1 MNKLINFLINKM
13 SQDTIVLFE
22 VLDFQQNLLIK
33 KIKLKIAEIYIDV
46 NNKSP
51 TAKVINFPKNAD
63 DYYVEKIELLSG
75 KKIERYFRFR
85 IYKNRINCHHIFLNK
100 LNNFS
105 FEISYFNK
113 NIEKLPHKLDIKIKE
128 DNYNL
133 KPICQTD
140 LPFINSFGIIN
151 CDKAIMINKRQ
162 EIFLDEYEKGSFNVN
177 FVGSMENYTM
187 NIIKIYKKYY
197 PKLIK
202 HEQLNNGLS
211 FSINIIKEKLKDKN
225 ISKSDFSIL
234 LTTNIQFVKSLYLE
248 DYLYYIANKMYPL
261 DEEDYSLLLNYVT
274 YLIMKKAN
282 EHTESFPIL
291 KAFFDLLIKLENKMK
306 DKIINQ
312 RDILSFAY
320 YFLEHYCTAKN
331 YKYCLDKKLKSFK
344 DLYDTSSAEWL
355 DFDIVFIKE
364 CRAEC
369 AYNKAVKLLENVLEG
384 LKPNSKL
391 LEILYLLDSGSGKI
405 KSNDNFDDS
414 KISFNLSMITKENI
428 ISHIKNLSPN
438 MIIRKD
444 IAGNENGER
453 YAECDIYSGIMTVY
467 ETTLFKKDLLETKKL
482 LIDMP
487 DENDK
492 YTMTIFM
499 CLLHEVCSHLKLII
513 KEKTLKS
520 PNIINDPYDDYNE
533 LELESAESGRV
544 MEYYINKDIN
554 KIKFLKF
561 SFSPKKDLYNSS
573 LWTDE
578 NFEKLNIIIEN
589 LMENSEIPED
599 YLNYEIRSF
608 PKKRIKDNKK
618 IPESE
623 EKNEIDWEYSSHMES
638 EDEEF
643 LRNKSDIKNNSF
655 EENEKFHHFEFLD
668 IKPIVKY

>member
-22 VLDFQQNLLIK
+22 VLDFQENLLIK

-151 CDKAIMINKRQ
+151 CDKAITINKRQ

-177 FVGSMENYTM
+177 FVSSGENYM
-187 NIIKIYKKYY
+187 MSIIKIYKKYY

-274 YLIMKKAN
+274 YLIFLKVN
-282 EHTESFPIL
+282 EHTESYPIL
-291 KAFFDLLIKLENKMK
+291 KTFFDLLTKLENKMK
-306 DKIINQ
+306 NKVINQ
-312 RDILSFAY
+312 RDILSLSY
-320 YFLEHYCTAKN
+320 YFYEHYCSAEN
-331 YKYCLDKKLKSFK
+331 YKYCLDKKLLSFK
-344 DLYDTSSAEWL
+344 DLYNKSSVDWL
-355 DFDIVFIKE
+355 DFELIFIKE
-364 CRAEC
+364 CKEGS
-369 AYNKAVKLLENVLEG
+369 AYNKAVKLLENVLND

-391 LEILYLLDSGSGKI
+391 LEILYLFDSGLGKI
-405 KSNDNFDDS
+405 KNNDKFDNS
-414 KISFNLSMITKENI
+414 KISFNLSMISKENI
-428 ISHIKNLSPN
+428 ITHIKNLIPN
-438 MIIRKD
+438 IIIRKD
-444 IAGNENGER
+444 FSENENS
-453 YAECDIYSGIMTVY
+453 ECYSEYDLYSGMITVY
-467 ETTLFKKDLLETKKL
+467 EKTLFKEDISEAKKL

-487 DENDK
+487 DENNN

-499 CLLHEVCSHLKLII
+499 CLLKEVCSHLKLLVNN
-513 KEKTLKS
+513 KKLKL
-520 PNIINDPYDDYNE
+520 PNIINDPYDNYNE
-533 LELESAESGRV
+533 LELENEEGESLI
-544 MEYYINKDIN
+544 EYYISKDIN

-561 SFSPKKDLYNSS
+561 SFRSKKDLYNPS

-589 LMENSEIPED
+589 LMENYTRD
-599 YLNYEIRSF
+599 YLKYEIHSF
-608 PKKRIKDNKK
+608 PNKKMADNKK
-618 IPESE
+618 DKDSE
-623 EKNEIDWEYSSHMES
+623 NDWEYSSQMAS

-643 LRNKSDIKNNSF
+643 FKNNLDNKNNIF
-655 EENEKFHHFEFLD
+655 EENEGINYFEFQD
-668 IKPIVKY
+668 IKPLVKY